1 VIDPADADLI
11 NDPQPGCAAQP
22 RTVVTSKRIAMS
34 AADGMD
40 DRGRRF
46 KIGLLALGAF
56 HLVFFL
62 AVKSRDII
70 GIRGVLYPDGTPVG
84 GDFINLWST
93 ARLIVLERVSE
104 IYRVARFMA
113 FQDTI
118 TGGVDIGLRE
128 WAYPP
133 QSLLLAWPFG
143 LTGYYA
149 AFAVWTVV
157 GLLILYFGARRF
169 GFDRLETAII
179 LTSPATILNI
189 YFGQTGSFAAGLLL
203 VALSARTARDPKS
216 IAAAAILTVKPQAGF
231 LIPVVWALQ
240 RRWQAI
246 AWTALAVAV
255 LVGLALAVF
264 GLQPWRDYVGIT
276 LPVLSALE
284 REGTGPF
291 MTMIPSTFMALRIV
305 TGNSDFALI
314 VHGIV
319 AAAVAIVL
327 VARLW
332 RVNDGTRQTAMM
344 LIATV
349 LMTPYMH
356 NYDLALLLCGALLV
370 GRRWYATEMGPF
382 RVKFLVIVA
391 WALPHL
397 VVGLNRS
404 DVPVSPLLILPLL
417 FLA

>member
-1 VIDPADADLI
+1 MIHNPDATLDPGTA
-11 NDPQPGCAAQP
+11 
-22 RTVVTSKRIAMS
+22 VTSTRS
-34 AADGMD
+34 ATDTARGMD
-40 DRGRRF
+40 DAGRRF

-93 ARLIVLERVSE
+93 ARLIVLGRVSE
-104 IYRVARFMA
+104 IYPVARFMA
-113 FQDTI
+113 FEDTI
-118 TGGVDIGLRE
+118 TGNADIGLRQ

-133 QSLLLAWPFG
+133 HSLLLAWPFG

-149 AFAVWTVV
+149 AFAIWTVV
-157 GLLILYFGARRF
+157 GLLVLYVGARRF
-169 GFDRLETAII
+169 GFDRLEIAII
-179 LTSPATILNI
+179 LTSPATVLNI

-203 VALSARTARDPKS
+203 IALSARSGRDPGS
-216 IAAAAILTVKPQAGF
+216 IAAAAILTVKPQSGF
-231 LIPVVWALQ
+231 LIPLIWAFQ

-255 LVGLALAVF
+255 LLGLGVAVF
-264 GLQPWRDYVGIT
+264 GLQPWRDYVGDT
-276 LPVLSALE
+276 LTVLSALE

-305 TGNSDFALI
+305 TGNSDVALI
-314 VHGIV
+314 VHGIF

-327 VARLW
+327 VAKLW
-332 RVNDGTRQTAMM
+332 RVNDGTRQAAMV

-356 NYDLALLLCGALLV
+356 NYDLAVLLCGALLV
-370 GRRWYATEMGPF
+370 GRRWYSTETGPF
-382 RVKFLVIVA
+382 RAPFLVIVA
-391 WALPHL
+391 WALPHI
-397 VVGLNRS
+397 VVALNS
-404 DVPVSPLLILPLL
+404 GGVPVSPLLILPLL